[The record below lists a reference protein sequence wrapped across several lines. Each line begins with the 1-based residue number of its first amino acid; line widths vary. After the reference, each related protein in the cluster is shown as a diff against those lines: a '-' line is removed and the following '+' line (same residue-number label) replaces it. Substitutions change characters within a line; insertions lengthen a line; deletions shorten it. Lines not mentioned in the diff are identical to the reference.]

1 MLIKLGMGQD
11 QSIFHLSEDYLGVSS
26 TGSPMEDWSS
36 GVESEYS
43 KHFSEEDDKTSLN
56 YTELYTMLARV
67 ASKINDRPLGI
78 KKLTESDFVPLTVNQ
93 LLIGKTDSHGDHNVF
108 HDRNYFGDR
117 NR

>member
-1 MLIKLGMGQD
+1 MM
-11 QSIFHLSEDYLGVSS
+11 
-26 TGSPMEDWSS
+26 T
-36 GVESEYS
+36 
-43 KHFSEEDDKTSLN
+43 KTSLN

-93 LLIGKTDSHGDHNVF
+93 LLIGRTDSHGDHNVF
-108 HDRNYFGDR
+108 HDRNYFVDI